1 MGIIERIFFP
11 RSLVKQ
17 SLLRGELPSGGEAYR
32 TVLNMSWPSAL
43 EQLLVALMGL
53 VDMVMVSGIGTFAI
67 SAVGITNQP
76 RFLLMAPLLAMNI
89 GVTAV
94 VARRKGAKN
103 FEGARRTVKQ
113 CILVGLGICTL
124 MTGASSLLARPLLTL
139 AGAQP
144 DYIDYAVTYFRII
157 MCGQFFGS
165 LGMLINAAQRGYG
178 NTRIALV
185 SSATANIVNVL
196 FNYLLINGIWI
207 FPKLGVTGA
216 AIATAMG
223 SFVAFLMALIS
234 VLKPRVAE
242 NADTMTI
249 LCRSSWRLER
259 DTIQSVARVSAP
271 ALLEQLFVRI
281 GFFTYVSIVARLG
294 TVLYATHQICMQVVS
309 IAFAFGDGLGIG
321 GTALVGQS
329 LGADRPDRAMMY
341 GKIAQRCAL
350 TIGVALGILFV
361 LLRRQIIGLFTDDPQ
376 IIATGASIMYIVS
389 FACLIQTQQ
398 TVLLGCLRGAGD
410 SRFAAIC
417 SLICIAIIRPLSTY
431 LLCYTAGLGLIGAW
445 LGYLVDQSL
454 RLAFG
459 LTRFNRGKW
468 ANIRL

>member
-1 MGIIERIFFP
+1 MELFRRIFYP
-11 RSLVKQ
+11 QYLVKP
-17 SLLRGELPSGGEAYR
+17 SLIRGELPAAGTAYS
-32 TVLNMSWPSAL
+32 TVLRMSWPSAL
-43 EQLLVALMGL
+43 EQLLVALMGI

-76 RFLLMAPLLAMNI
+76 KFLFMAPMMALNI

-94 VARRKGAKN
+94 VARRKGAGN

-113 CILVGLGICTL
+113 CLLLGVGLCAVL
-124 MTGASSLLARPLLTL
+124 MGAAVLSARPILKL

-144 DYIDYAVTYFRII
+144 DYIEYAMTYFRII
-157 MCGQFFGS
+157 MCGQFFGC
-165 LGMLINAAQRGYG
+165 LGMIINAAQRGYG
-178 NTRIALV
+178 NTRIALI
-185 SSATANIVNVL
+185 SSTTANVVNVL
-196 FNYLLINGIWI
+196 FNYLLINGVWV

-216 AIATAMG
+216 AIATALG

-234 VLKPRVAE
+234 VLKPHTQE
-242 NADTMTI
+242 QDETLTI
-249 LCRSSWRLER
+249 LCSSSWRPEKETLS
-259 DTIQSVARVSAP
+259 SVARVSAP
-271 ALLEQLFVRI
+271 ALVEQLFARF

-294 TVLYATHQICMQVVS
+294 TVLYATHQICMQLVS
-309 IAFAFGDGLGIG
+309 IAFSFGDGLGIG

-329 LGADRPDRAMMY
+329 LGAERPDMAMMY

-350 TIGVALGILFV
+350 MIGVCLGVVFV
-361 LLRRQIIGLFTDDPQ
+361 LFRGQLIGMFSRDAEV
-376 IIATGASIMYIVS
+376 IARGMSIMYIVS

-410 SRFAAIC
+410 SRFV
-417 SLICIAIIRPLSTY
+417 AIISFVSIAVVRPLSAY

-445 LGYLVDQSL
+445 LGYLIDQTL
-454 RLAFG
+454 RLTFG

-468 ANIRL
+468 AKIRL